1 MEASHQGWKRW
12 LVAMG
17 GILAFVAVGVAVL
30 PALARYQRAP
40 GSEAGVPGEG
50 DAAEID
56 SRPPETES
64 EELPL
69 AAASD
74 LSPPPP
80 IDGLLDFD
88 CMIAPAEVVEIGSS
102 ITGLISEITV
112 ERADYVETDQVVAR
126 LESSVEHATVR
137 LAEEQAR
144 RNDDIESSK
153 ANLLLQKK
161 RRSRARKLFNGRSL
175 SVEAKD
181 QVETEALLAHLDVK
195 RARNDHHLKQL
206 QLAQAQAALDRH
218 TIRSPISGYVV
229 DRRMSPG
236 EVVDEETILRI
247 AQVDPL
253 RVEVILPAAMFGRI
267 EPGMRAEVFAE
278 ASGGKRLMAEVEI
291 VDRVIDGPSG
301 TFGARLGLPN
311 PDQSVPAGLRC
322 QVRFLE
328 EEPEMLARA
337 DAESGTLLPQEESQS
352 NPAQMIEIANLP
364 IALLE

>member
-50 DAAEID
+50 DAAETD

-88 CMIAPAEVVEIGSS
+88 CMIA
-102 ITGLISEITV
+102 GLISEITV

-352 NPAQMIEIANLP
+352 NPAEMIEIADLP

>member
-30 PALARYQRAP
+30 PALARYQRTP

-337 DAESGTLLPQEESQS
+337 
-352 NPAQMIEIANLP
+352 
-364 IALLE
+364 